1 MELPAPAL
9 ELRDIH
15 LPEPISWWPPAP
27 GWWAVLAA
35 VGLCIVVAIFFWHR
49 HRQTRLR
56 RAALAEL
63 ERLLAAHAEQPD
75 LPRLTGGLS
84 ALLRRVC
91 LAAPWLSGAGE
102 PAAAGLT
109 GVAWLE
115 FLERFLPEK
124 PFTCGV
130 GQWLIATPF
139 QRADTNTPVLSD
151 AALAELIAL
160 CRSWLQ
166 LHSVPGRRIRSS
178 S

>member
-15 LPEPISWWPPAP
+15 LPAPISWWPPAP
-27 GWWAVLAA
+27 GWWAVLA
-35 VGLCIVVAIFFWHR
+35 VIGVLLAITLFFWHR

-63 ERLLAAHAEQPD
+63 DRLLAAHADQPD
-75 LPRLTGGLS
+75 LPRLTGELS

-91 LAAPWLSGAGE
+91 LAAPWLAGPGE
-102 PAAAGLT
+102 PTAAGLT
-109 GVAWLE
+109 GGAWLE

-124 PFTCGV
+124 PFTRGV

-139 QRADTNTPVLSD
+139 QRADATPPALSE